1 MSLPTHVAIIMDG
14 NGRWAKK
21 RLMPRTLGHRE
32 GVKRVREIVKYSG
45 KLGIKYLTLFTFST
59 ENWKR
64 PKKEINT
71 LLDMLAEHLYQE
83 KDELEGNNVRFKV
96 IGRRDRLP
104 QNVLEGIDFL
114 ETETARNTGLTLV
127 LAIDYGGKGEIVRAA
142 NQILKTLSKNESFD
156 ETVFRKFLYYPDLPD
171 PDLLIRT
178 GGEYRISNFLLFELA
193 YTEIFFTDTL
203 WPDFKVSEYNR
214 ALEFFQMRERRFG
227 GIGDKS

>member
-32 GVKRVREIVKYSG
+32 GVKRVREIVKHSG